1 MTHVV
6 DASAL
11 VLAATSRRAPAREL
25 RRRLAV
31 EDTHAPHLV
40 DAEYGNVLRRMVGR
54 KELDAK
60 LARRLLESVPGFVN
74 YRHGHRGRLALAAW
88 AQRDNLTFYDA
99 LYAALAAA
107 LDVPLV
113 TADERLASAP
123 TLPCHID
130 VVPGEECGGV

>member
-1 MTHVV
+1 MTHVI

-11 VLAATSRRAPAREL
+11 VLAATSRRDPAREL

-54 KELDAK
+54 DELDAE
-60 LARRLLESVPGFVN
+60 LARHLLELAPGFVN

-88 AQRDNLTFYDA
+88 ARRENLTFYDA

-113 TADERLASAP
+113 TADARLASAAA
-123 TLPCHID
+123 LPCHVD
-130 VVPGEECGGV
+130 VVPGRERDEA